1 MQTSLVSP
9 SCTNSNQ
16 NWSLPLQKPSMTWG
30 TTLWSSPSMLSWLI
44 FSFTICS
51 MDRDLLPRIRPH
63 ASKNVS
69 VSTKIPSQTDL
80 ETDME
85 CTGPPHLVFFVFRR
99 QWLEVGSGI
108 STIEMVC
115 SGVVREW
122 FADLARRL
130 FARRKWFGNRDLMGE
145 RRQISDL
152 NYAISN
158 LKDLQ
163 PCHSYLDQSQIWW
176 ERGDRSAT
184 PMPFIFAA
192 ASTTDLQF
200 SGDQYAGRR
209 SVKERERTRLEKRW
223 GNLKQAREWQIW

>member
-44 FSFTICS
+44 SSFTICS

-85 CTGPPHLVFFVFRR
+85 CTEPPHLVFFVFRR

-108 STIEMVC
+108 STIEVVC

-130 FARRKWFGNRDLMGE
+130 FAQRKWFGNRDLMGE

-176 ERGDRSAT
+176 ERRQIWDTHAVHICSRLHHRSS
-184 PMPFIFAA
+184 IFR
-192 ASTTDLQF
+192 
-200 SGDQYAGRR
+200 GPICR
-209 SVKERERTRLEKRW
+209 SEKREGERENEIER
-223 GNLKQAREWQIW
+223 